1 MFKKTY
7 RVLGVFADNP
17 TITYIF
23 SEIRDYV
30 GNKSEGY
37 THTSLMNFVKE
48 GVLTKEKKGGL
59 GIYKI
64 AFAPKAISYLSM
76 VAEHKAWSFKKFPST
91 SIHDLVE
98 QMNIDFFTLLVTGS
112 YAKGKQTQ
120 KSDIDI
126 ILIVPAEAS
135 KIRARLQHHCEMNI
149 PTIHLYT
156 FTSDEFKQMLLDK
169 KHNYGK
175 EAVKNNLIFYGA
187 EAYYKL
193 LFEVMKRGFTY

>member
-1 MFKKTY
+1 
-7 RVLGVFADNP
+7 
-17 TITYIF
+17 
-23 SEIRDYV
+23 
-30 GNKSEGY
+30 
-37 THTSLMNFVKE
+37 
-48 GVLTKEKKGGL
+48 
-59 GIYKI
+59 
-64 AFAPKAISYLSM
+64 M